1 MDFWKI
7 EAGKAT
13 ALMAEGER
21 LPEQGFAWLD
31 LAYDEVDLLQAEVER
46 LTGVRIFDV
55 HIGDA
60 KNLSHPSFFD
70 NTDTYEIVVFR
81 GLSPQTTVDEI
92 VTRPMT
98 FFNFDRLLVTVR
110 ATDSRSVAQVKA
122 RFVNLPGKMPQSP
135 DDLMQRLLS
144 AMVDHYLDLR
154 QPMAQR
160 LEAWQR
166 QLLDPR
172 TPFHD
177 WAKLLEA
184 RQQIRTLQN
193 LSEEQRDAIQEWRD
207 YRLADLSQAMHAR
220 FADIVEH
227 IERVLNHA
235 RTIEHQAE
243 SAVQLYFAAMSH
255 RTTEIM
261 RLLTLITA
269 IFMPLTLITGVF
281 GMNFDFIP
289 GLHRSYGFWLSLAA
303 MLGVVIGMLVYF
315 RHKRWV

>member
-7 EAGKAT
+7 EPGKAT
-13 ALMAEGER
+13 ALMAAGER

-110 ATDSRSVAQVKA
+110 AADSRSVAQVKS

-144 AMVDHYLDLR
+144 AMVDHYLELR
-154 QPMAQR
+154 QPLAQR
-160 LEAWQR
+160 LDDWQR
-166 QLLDPR
+166 LLLDPR
-172 TPFHD
+172 KPFRD
-177 WAKLLEA
+177 WVKLLES
-184 RQQIRTLQN
+184 RQQIR
-193 LSEEQRDAIQEWRD
+193 EA
-207 YRLADLSQAMHAR
+207 
-220 FADIVEH
+220 
-227 IERVLNHA
+227 
-235 RTIEHQAE
+235 AE
-243 SAVQLYFAAMSH
+243 SFRGAARRDPGMAGLSH
-255 RTTEIM
+255 RGPVAGDA
-261 RLLTLITA
+261 RALCR
-269 IFMPLTLITGVF
+269 
-281 GMNFDFIP
+281 
-289 GLHRSYGFWLSLAA
+289 HRRAHRAGAESRPHHRAA
-303 MLGVVIGMLVYF
+303 
-315 RHKRWV
+315 RRSRRCSSTSPR

>member
-1 MDFWKI
+1 M
-7 EAGKAT
+7 
-13 ALMAEGER
+13 
-21 LPEQGFAWLD
+21 
-31 LAYDEVDLLQAEVER
+31 DLLQAEVER

-60 KNLSHPSFFD
+60 KNLTHPSFFD

-98 FFNFDRLLVTVR
+98 FFNFDKLLVTVR
-110 ATDSRSVAQVKA
+110 AVDSRSVPQVKS

-144 AMVDHYLDLR
+144 AMVDHYLELR
-154 QPMAQR
+154 QPLAQR
-160 LEAWQR
+160 LDEWQR
-166 QLLDPR
+166 LLLDPR
-172 TPFHD
+172 KPFDD
-177 WAKLLEA
+177 WVKLLA
-184 RQQIRTLQN
+184 SRQQIREVQN
-193 LSEEQRDAIQEWRD
+193 LSEEQRDAVQEWRD
-207 YRLADLSQAMHAR
+207 YRIADLSQAMHAR
-220 FADIVEH
+220 FADIIEH

-261 RLLTLITA
+261 RLLTIITA
-269 IFMPLTLITGVF
+269 IFMPLTLITGLF

-289 GLHRSYGFWLSLAA
+289 GLHKSYGFWLSVAA
-303 MLGVVIGMLVYF
+303 MIGVVAGMLVYF
-315 RHKRWV
+315 RHRRWV

>member
-1 MDFWKI
+1 MDLWRI
-7 EAGKAT
+7 EPGKPA
-13 ALMAEGER
+13 ALMASGEL

-31 LAYDEVDLLQAEVER
+31 VAYEEVDQVQAEVER

-60 KNLSHPSFFD
+60 KNLSHPSYFD
-70 NTDTYEIVVFR
+70 NADTYEMVVFR
-81 GLSPQTTVDEI
+81 GLSPESTVDEI

-98 FFNFDRLLVTVR
+98 FFNFDKLLVTVR
-110 ATDSRSVAQVKA
+110 AADSRSVAQVKS
-122 RFVNLPGKMPQSP
+122 RFVNLSGKSPQGP

-154 QPMAQR
+154 QPLAQR
-160 LEAWQR
+160 LESWQHL
-166 QLLDPR
+166 LLDPR
-172 TPFHD
+172 KPFRD
-177 WAKLLEA
+177 WVKLLES
-184 RQQIRTLQN
+184 RQQIRRLQN

-207 YRLADLSQAMHAR
+207 YRIADLSQAMHAR

-235 RTIEHQAE
+235 RTIESQAE

-269 IFMPLTLITGVF
+269 IFMPLTLITGIF

-289 GLHRSYGFWLSLAA
+289 GLHRSYGFWLSVVA
-303 MLGVVIGMLVYF
+303 MVGVVIGMLVYF
-315 RHKRWV
+315 RHKHWF